1 MKTETHNIEF
11 KQTWKD
17 EYLEWI
23 CGYANAAGGVLYIGR
38 DDDGTA
44 VGVAKAKSLM
54 ESIPCKII
62 AGCKEYG
69 GQRPNY
75 KISESGVM
83 VLCRACPKYVELQNS
98 GAGTL
103 EETGRKKRVDG
114 LMKTTPETTPETTT
128 ETAQE
133 KIRDSLCRIIAVIK
147 SRPDATM
154 TEIAAET
161 GLSRDGVK
169 WNLSKLKELKKI
181 RRIGYTK
188 GGHWEVL

>member
-11 KQTWKD
+11 KRTWKD

-38 DDDGTA
+38 NDDGTA

-54 ESIPCKII
+54 ESIPCKIT

-83 VLCRACPKYVELQNS
+83 VLCKACPKYVELQNS

-103 EETGRKKRVDG
+103 EETGRKSSVEG
-114 LMKTTPETTPETTT
+114 LMKTGLKTGLKTSDR
-128 ETAQE
+128 
-133 KIRDSLCRIIAVIK
+133 ILSLMKESPAITIA
-147 SRPDATM
+147 
-154 TEIAAET
+154 EIVEAT
-161 GLSRDGVK
+161 GLSRNGVK
-169 WNLSKLKELKKI
+169 WNIDKMKVEGLI
-181 RRIGYTK
+181 RRVGPDK

>member
-23 CGYANAAGGVLYIGR
+23 CGYANAAGGVLHIGR
-38 DDDGTA
+38 ADDGTA

-54 ESIPCKII
+54 ESIPCKIT

-83 VLCRACPKYVELQNS
+83 VLCKACPKYVELQNS
-98 GAGTL
+98 GAGTS

-114 LMKTTPETTPETTT
+114 LMKTAPETAPETT
-128 ETAQE
+128 QE

-154 TEIAAET
+154 TEIAAAT